1 MGAFDPWEVAEEAIY
16 LYKTFALVREE
27 EEAEGKLWEALEAYI
42 PKAVDASRVEM
53 GVEGAGEEERV
64 HT

>member
-1 MGAFDPWEVAEEAIY
+1 MAEEEVY
-16 LYKTFALVREE
+16 LYKTFGLVKEE
-27 EEAEGKLWEALEAYI
+27 AAAEGKPWEALEAYI
-42 PKAVDASRVEM
+42 PKVVDASKFEM